1 VEEWNLVSLSV
12 NKSIHKDNI
21 MVSYFGVN
29 YTWRQAVDN
38 GTILGFIYGWN
49 TTNQNY
55 VFTEVL
61 EPGKG
66 YWM

>member
-1 VEEWNLVSLSV
+1 
-12 NKSIHKDNI
+12 

-29 YTWRQAVDN
+29 YTWQQTVDN

-66 YWM
+66 YWILHGEHTFFQLEKNIIFIRF